1 VILTRAVLSPRAAEP
16 ASLAGLFAGVPV
28 TVTDSPAAAL
38 AALADRA
45 APLALVCGSLYLLG
59 EVRPLL
65 LGEAAGHRER
75 WQ

>member
-1 VILTRAVLSPRAAEP
+1 VFGAASDCGS
-16 ASLAGLFAGVPV
+16 AALFSGVPV

-38 AALADRA
+38 AVLAARH

-65 LGEAAGHRER
+65 LGEAAGGRER